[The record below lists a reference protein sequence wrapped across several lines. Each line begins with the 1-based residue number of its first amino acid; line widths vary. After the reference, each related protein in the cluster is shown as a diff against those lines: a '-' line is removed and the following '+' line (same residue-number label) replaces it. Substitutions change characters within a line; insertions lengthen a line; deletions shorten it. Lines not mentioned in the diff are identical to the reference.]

1 MTIAPEPSRSA
12 LRRLALQ
19 LGLDF
24 VTLDPARAGEP
35 DFAEVNPL
43 AAALLP
49 EDVVRARRVLPIA
62 LRDGVVTLATP
73 DPFTDVAAL
82 IDRPARL
89 VATPAADLDA
99 ALGALYGAADGGR
112 LGERLVAAGAASAE
126 QVARALR
133 VQERAGGRL

>member
-19 LGLDF
+19 LGLEF
-24 VTLDPARAGEP
+24 VTLDPARADEP

-73 DPFTDVAAL
+73 DPFTDVAGL
-82 IDRPARL
+82 TGRPARL

-99 ALGALYGAADGGR
+99 ALAALYGAPAGGR
-112 LGERLVAAGAASAE
+112 LGERVGGAGGVRAE
-126 QVARALR
+126 DGAL
-133 VQERAGGRL
+133 RAGGRER

>member
-24 VTLDPARAGEP
+24 VTLDPARADEP

-43 AAALLP
+43 AARLLP

-73 DPFTDVAAL
+73 DPFADVAGL
-82 IDRPARL
+82 TERPARV
-89 VATPAADLDA
+89 VATAAADLDA
-99 ALGALYGAADGGR
+99 ALGALYGGPAGGR
-112 LGERLVAAGAASAE
+112 IGERLVAAGAVGGE
-126 QVARALR
+126 HVARALR
-133 VQERAGGRL
+133 EQER